1 MKERSE
7 IKYFDKYIEGNLGLV
22 TSYLNPTRN
31 LLKPE
36 ILNVHP
42 SSLTVSIGTA
52 LRLGKSVNVLPKKVK
67 QMSMIRWANR
77 FGIAVAAA
85 TILIFIGLSGWTKF
99 SITRIN
105 QELKPIEQ
113 ESSFLSYVEGKHETL
128 KQNKVKAEEQIE
140 ELSYDTEYFNRIIA
154 INKFL
159 SFYTPKEIIIKE
171 LSFQEGWE
179 VEAYKK
185 IGRDLVKLSL
195 IHI

>member
-1 MKERSE
+1 
-7 IKYFDKYIEGNLGLV
+7 
-22 TSYLNPTRN
+22 
-31 LLKPE
+31 
-36 ILNVHP
+36 
-42 SSLTVSIGTA
+42 
-52 LRLGKSVNVLPKKVK
+52 
-67 QMSMIRWANR
+67 MIRWANR

-113 ESSFLSYVEGKHETL
+113 ENSFLSYVEGKHEKL

-140 ELSYDTEYFNRIIA
+140 ELSYDMEYFNRIIA

-159 SFYTPKEIIIKE
+159 SFYTPKEIIINE

-185 IGRDLVKLSL
+185 IGRDLVKVVQKQDENLNIVRLEGSVSSNPALLESHFDNFVSSL
-195 IHI
+195 KASGLFQNIDIMNESSKKALGNNNLQFELKCVI